1 MNSTTQSSLLEAI
14 DAPFDENFVKGS
26 VKTAMKNAGGSSAD
40 LWNVPLDEIHVMPG
54 FNTRVRDAALETH
67 IRWIADSIKASG
79 FHRDEPLGCFIV
91 SEEAGP
97 KIYVHA
103 GHNRLEA
110 AKLARSEG
118 AEITHL
124 PVVVV
129 PKETS
134 VEDLI
139 CGLVTTNAG
148 KPLTPYEISIVC
160 KRLAGFGWSNSLIA
174 QRLAFTQSYVDALL
188 EIPGYPIKIREM
200 IQTGQVSVS
209 MARDLVKTYSHKATE
224 KLEEAA
230 KAAAE
235 AGSKRVTS
243 KHIPG
248 RKFESFIK
256 RTAPRLYDATRAVQ
270 SDPAYGS
277 LSQETRDTLDALLQE
292 LALKQGELNAS
303 EVTSANDELP
313 DAQ

>member
-103 GHNRLEA
+103 AHNRLET

-118 AEITHL
+118 ADITHL
-124 PVVVV
+124 PALES
-129 PKETS
+129 PKDRGYKDS
-134 VEDLI
+134 S
-139 CGLVTTNAG
+139 CGSSQQTAV
-148 KPLTPYEISIVC
+148 KP
-160 KRLAGFGWSNSLIA
+160 
-174 QRLAFTQSYVDALL
+174 
-188 EIPGYPIKIREM
+188 
-200 IQTGQVSVS
+200 
-209 MARDLVKTYSHKATE
+209 
-224 KLEEAA
+224 
-230 KAAAE
+230 
-235 AGSKRVTS
+235 
-243 KHIPG
+243 
-248 RKFESFIK
+248 
-256 RTAPRLYDATRAVQ
+256 
-270 SDPAYGS
+270 
-277 LSQETRDTLDALLQE
+277 
-292 LALKQGELNAS
+292 
-303 EVTSANDELP
+303 
-313 DAQ
+313 

>member
-1 MNSTTQSSLLEAI
+1 MHTETHASLLEAI

-40 LWNVPLDEIHVMPG
+40 LWNVPIHEIHVMPG
-54 FNTRVRDAALETH
+54 FNTRVRDAALEAH

-91 SEEAGP
+91 NEAAGP

-110 AKLARSEG
+110 AKIARSEG

-160 KRLAGFGWSNSLIA
+160 KRLAGFGWNNSLIA
-174 QRLAFTQSYVDALL
+174 QRLAFTASYVDALL
-188 EIPGYPIKIREM
+188 EIPGYPLKIREM
-200 IQTGQVSVS
+200 IQEGQVSVS

-224 KLEEAA
+224 KLEEAV
-230 KAAAE
+230 KAAAS
-235 AGSKRVTS
+235 AGAKRVTS

-248 RKFESFIK
+248 RRFESFVK
-256 RTAPRLYDATRAVQ
+256 RTAPRLYEATRAVQ
-270 SDPAYGS
+270 SDPAYSS

-292 LALKQGELNAS
+292 LNVKETELNTSDGLKAS
-303 EVTSANDELP
+303 ENDPTS
-313 DAQ
+313 